1 MSNLPLTLN
10 SQILLSAFPFSA
22 LLRVVCTLTWW
33 NGHDGYEVFFNRD
46 ERRTRPEAFPPAIDE
61 ADGVRFV
68 APVDQ
73 PSGGTWLLAN
83 EAGLTL
89 AILNLYERELPEL
102 PGAVFRSRGLLL
114 KGLASCRTLEEVA
127 ERLHAEA
134 VAQCN
139 AFTLLGF
146 DTGASDGGLRIW
158 RWQHDRERIIG
169 PDEEPEMPICSSSF
183 SAERVIAAR
192 KRIFA
197 AMRAEGEA
205 GPRWL
210 DRFHHFDG
218 VGHPSA
224 ETILMR
230 RDDARTLS
238 ISRVRVGDGMIRFEY
253 ETVPDGE
260 PGSSKV
266 FCELPR
272 R

>member
-1 MSNLPLTLN
+1 
-10 SQILLSAFPFSA
+10 
-22 LLRVVCTLTWW
+22 VCTLTWW
-33 NGHDGYEVFFNRD
+33 SGRDGYEVFFNRD
-46 ERRTRPEAFPPAIDE
+46 ELRTRPEALPPAIDG

-68 APVDQ
+68 APIDR

-89 AILNLYERELPEL
+89 AILNLYEKELPEL

-114 KGLASCRTLEEVA
+114 MGLASCRRLEEVA

-146 DTGASDGGLRIW
+146 DLGGIDGALRIW
-158 RWQHDRERIIG
+158 RWQHDRERITG
-169 PDEEPEMPICSSSF
+169 PDDQPEMPVCSSSF

-197 AMRAEGEA
+197 TMKSEGEP
-205 GPRWL
+205 GPEWL
-210 DRFHHFDG
+210 NRFHHFDNAG
-218 VGHPSA
+218 SPSA
-224 ETILMR
+224 ETVLMR

-238 ISRVRVGDGMIRFEY
+238 ISRVQVGGASVRFDY
-253 ETVPDGE
+253 ECVPDFETGA
-260 PGSSKV
+260 SKLV
-266 FCELPR
+266 CELAR